1 MSEAIGSR
9 VALGRLSIPHPAPRI
24 PHPGRGL
31 LLTFVIAALQQLLA
45 PSVPAAALEVPP
57 LTGRVV
63 DRAGLLSP
71 RATAAIE
78 QTLAELESSDS
89 TQVAVL
95 TIPTLEG
102 ESLEEYALHVA
113 HDVWHLG
120 QKGKDNGVLIL
131 VVRDDRQ
138 VRIEVGYGL
147 EGGLTDL
154 VAGRIVDQVMI
165 PRFRERDWEGGIA
178 AGVEAV
184 IQAVRGEYQAPPATR
199 KRRVAR
205 PIDGLFGLLLLL
217 FIVGRMIGVRRR
229 LGYGVPLGLGGLGG
243 YYLGRRGFG
252 SHRGGFGGGGFG
264 GGFGGGGGGFGGGGA
279 SGRW

>member
-1 MSEAIGSR
+1 MRLLPLIVVLVVAATPCSA
-9 VALGRLSIPHPAPRI
+9 VALD
-24 PHPGRGL
+24 
-31 LLTFVIAALQQLLA
+31 
-45 PSVPAAALEVPP
+45 VPP

-63 DRAGLLSP
+63 DQADLLSP
-71 RATAAIE
+71 QTEARITRA
-78 QTLAELESSDS
+78 LADLEATDS

-95 TIPTLEG
+95 TIPTLAG
-102 ESLEEYALHVA
+102 ESLDGYALHVA

-131 VVRDDRQ
+131 VVRDDHK

-165 PRFRERDWEGGIA
+165 PHFRQGDWDGGLL
-178 AGVEAV
+178 AGTQAV
-184 IQAVRGEYQAPPATR
+184 IQAVHGEFSAPPAAH
-199 KRRVAR
+199 KRRVHR
-205 PIDGLFGLLLLL
+205 PIDGLFGLLLFL
-217 FIVGRMIGVRRR
+217 FIIGRLFGGRRR
-229 LGYGVPLGLGGLGG
+229 LGYGVPFGLGGLGG

-252 SHRGGFGGGGFG
+252 GRHGGFGGGGFG

-279 SGRW
+279 SGSW